1 MTAVGF
7 ILALNTIQNSGLFA
21 NRIVLAL
28 FALELGASP
37 LLVGVL
43 TALFSMAPAIL
54 AVTVGRL
61 ADRFGVRWLLVI
73 GSTGAGLG
81 LLLPYFLP
89 SLAAVSVASALCG
102 LSWVCYNVTTQNLT
116 GLLSTPESRARNFT
130 NYSLTTSAGTLLGP
144 LIGGFSIDQ
153 IGHAQSCLAL
163 ALLAFMPL
171 LMLLTRWNS
180 LEKGAVRPADVKA
193 APTGGTLL
201 LFRDPRIR
209 QTIISAS
216 FLSSGLNLF
225 SAYMPVYGRAVGL
238 SASVIGIVMAM
249 NATAAFAIRLLLPRM
264 IAWLKEEK
272 VLALSF
278 CSGAAALVLIPMFQH
293 PVLLGL
299 LAFIFGLGMGAG
311 QPIVIMLIFHFAPAG
326 RSGEA
331 IGLKITTNH
340 LTNIVSPIVFG
351 GIATLLGLSPMFW
364 LNGLMMAA
372 GCYISW
378 TKNTHQAMQ
387 KLE

>member
-1 MTAVGF
+1 MSPINF
-7 ILALNTIQNSGLFA
+7 IFALNTIQCAGLFA
-21 NRIVLAL
+21 NKIVLAL

-37 LLVGVL
+37 LIVGVL
-43 TALFSMAPAIL
+43 TALFSVAAATL
-54 AVTVGRL
+54 AVAVGRL
-61 ADRFGVRWLLVI
+61 ADRFGARWLLVV
-73 GSTGAGLG
+73 GSNGAGLG
-81 LLLPYFLP
+81 LLLPYFMP
-89 SLAAVSVASALCG
+89 SLATVLIAGALCG
-102 LSWVCYNVTTQNLT
+102 LSLVCYNVTTQNLT
-116 GLLSTPESRARNFT
+116 GLLSTPENRARNFT
-130 NYSLTTSAGTLLGP
+130 NYSLTNAAGTLLGP
-144 LIGGFSIDQ
+144 LIGGFSIDHV
-153 IGHAQSCLAL
+153 GHAQSCLAL

-171 LMLLTRWNS
+171 AMLATRWRS
-180 LEKGAVRPADVKA
+180 LEKGARRPADVA
-193 APTGGTLL
+193 AVPTAEGGTLVF
-201 LFRDPRIR
+201 FRDARIR
-209 QTIISAS
+209 KTIITAS

-249 NATAAFAIRLLLPRM
+249 NATAAFAIRVLLPRM
-264 IAWLKEEK
+264 IAWLTEEK

-293 PVLLGL
+293 PILLGL

-311 QPIVIMLIFHFAPAG
+311 QPIVTMLIFHFAPAG

-340 LTNIVSPIVFG
+340 VTNMASPIIFG
-351 GIATLLGLSPMFW
+351 GIATALGLWPMFW

-378 TKNTHQAMQ
+378 TKRAR
-387 KLE
+387 